1 MFKPHPGPG
10 PEPIGFLLVPQ
21 FSMMAFSAA
30 VEPLRV
36 ANRLAGRPLFDWR
49 AWSMDGQPVKAS
61 NGWPI
66 PVEGAL
72 SAVSDIPTLIVCSSF
87 EPEAHTSK
95 AMLAALRRLARRG
108 TEIGAL
114 DTGASILAAAGLLSG
129 GRVTMHWEAAPGF
142 AEAYPDIEISEAL
155 FEVSAK
161 HFTCAGGTA
170 ALDLMLDMIARKHG
184 QSLAVAVSEQFIH
197 DRLRD
202 RHDRQRMSLPKRL
215 GIGNGKLIRVVA
227 AMEANLETPLDAR
240 SLASLSGVSA
250 RQLERLFRSQLKDS
264 PANYYLRLRLERAR
278 QLLRQTDMSVMEV
291 AMACGYSSASCLS
304 RSYRAHFAVTPR
316 EDRSESWERG
326 PLERGHPVR
335 S

>member
-21 FSMMAFSAA
+21 FSMMAFSSA

-36 ANRLAGRPLFDWR
+36 ANRLAGRQLFDWR
-49 AWSMDGQPVKAS
+49 AWSMDGRPVKAS

-72 SAVSDIPTLIVCSSF
+72 ASVVDVPTLIVCSSF
-87 EPEAHTSK
+87 EPEAHAGKS
-95 AMLAALRRLARRG
+95 MLAALRRLARRG

-114 DTGASILAAAGLLSG
+114 DTGASILAAAGLLRG

-142 AEAYPDIEISEAL
+142 AEAYPEIEISEAL
-155 FEVSAK
+155 FEVSAQ

-184 QSLAVAVSEQFIH
+184 QALAVAVSEQFIH

-215 GIGNGKLIRVVA
+215 GIGNAKLLRVVA

-240 SLASLSGVSA
+240 ELAALSGVSA
-250 RQLERLFRSQLKDS
+250 RQLERLFRAQLQDS

-278 QLLRQTDMSVMEV
+278 QLLRQTEMSVMQV

-304 RSYRAHFAVTPR
+304 RSYKAQFAVSPR

-326 PLERGHPVR
+326 
-335 S
+335 